1 MALHGDALPDFPW
14 DSLGPARERAAA
26 HPGGIVDMSVGT
38 PVDPTPSIVQEALAA
53 ATNRPG
59 YPVTIGT
66 EGLREAMVA
75 WFARRRGVT
84 LTADGVLPTIGS
96 KEAVALLPAMLGV
109 GREDVVLHPDVANP
123 TYDVGA
129 RLAGARPVPVD
140 PTRPEDWPT
149 GAVRL
154 VWLNSPSNPH
164 GHVMSVEQLRAAVAW
179 ARERGAIVVSDE
191 CYAELAWEEP
201 YASEGV
207 PSVLD
212 PRVTGGDHTDLL
224 VAYSLSKQS
233 SMAGYRAALIGGDEK
248 LIGRVREIRKHA
260 GMMVPGPIQDA
271 MAVALGDDKHVA
283 TQRERYGR
291 RRERLLTAVRAAG
304 LEPDPETVAGLYLW
318 LARPG
323 WAGRELVDE
332 LAGRGILVAPGDF
345 YGPAAE
351 GRVRMA
357 LTASDERV
365 DAAVQRL
372 TS

>member
-1 MALHGDALPDFPW
+1 VALHGDALPDFPW
-14 DSLGPARERAAA
+14 DSPGPARERAAA
-26 HPGGIVDMSVGT
+26 HPGGIVDRSVGT
-38 PVDPTPSIVQEALAA
+38 PVDPTPAIVQEALAA
-53 ATNRPG
+53 ATDRPG

-66 EGLREAMVA
+66 PDLREAMVA

-84 LTADGVLPTIGS
+84 VSTAGVLPTIGS

-109 GREDVVLHPDVANP
+109 GSSDVVLHPDVAYP

-129 RLAGARPVPVD
+129 RLTGARPVAVD

-149 GAVRL
+149 GSVRL

-164 GHVMSVEQLRAAVAW
+164 GHVMSVEQLRAAVTW

-191 CYAELAWEEP
+191 CYAELAWDEP

-212 PRVTGGDHTDLL
+212 PRVTGGDTTGVL

-233 SMAGYRAALIGGDEK
+233 SMAGYRAALIGGDET
-248 LIGRVREIRKHA
+248 LVDRVREIRKHA
-260 GMMVPGPIQDA
+260 GMMLPGPIQDA
-271 MAVALGDDKHVA
+271 MAVALGDDEHVA
-283 TQRERYGR
+283 AQRERYGR
-291 RRERLLTAVRAAG
+291 RRERLLEAVRAAG
-304 LEPDPETVAGLYLW
+304 LEPDPESVAGLYLW
-318 LARPG
+318 LTRPG
-323 WAGRELVDE
+323 ARGRELVDH
-332 LAGRGILVAPGDF
+332 LAERGILVAPGDF
-345 YGPAAE
+345 YGPAGE

-365 DAAVQRL
+365 DAAVERL
-372 TS
+372 TA